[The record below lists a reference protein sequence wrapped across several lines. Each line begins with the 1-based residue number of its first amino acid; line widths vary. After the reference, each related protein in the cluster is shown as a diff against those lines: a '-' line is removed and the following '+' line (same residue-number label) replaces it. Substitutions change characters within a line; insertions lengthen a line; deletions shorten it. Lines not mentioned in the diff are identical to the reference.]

1 MIRFRRSSYLG
12 DSSLW
17 RAEGNEP
24 DPDSELADKLREA
37 LRPHVRND
45 GLVWQRDLLRVVAIL
60 RLNGIEVEVEE

>member
-1 MIRFRRSSYLG
+1 MESKWRSKS
-12 DSSLW
+12 DSIQAFIVLQ
-17 RAEGNEP
+17 P